1 MSDTN
6 RATEEKSK
14 RGLKEWFKSS
24 QVLLSMILVQV
35 FVTGLQLLSRV
46 VLVQGSFIFSL
57 IAYRFIV
64 ATICVAPFALYF
76 ERYVFHSSYL
86 FLIKFVSLL
95 IIQSFKKWFACSR
108 NLILMRQL
116 CLFKVSFNVKDC
128 NEITII

>member
-95 IIQSFKKWFACSR
+95 IIQSFKK
-108 NLILMRQL
+108 
-116 CLFKVSFNVKDC
+116 
-128 NEITII
+128 